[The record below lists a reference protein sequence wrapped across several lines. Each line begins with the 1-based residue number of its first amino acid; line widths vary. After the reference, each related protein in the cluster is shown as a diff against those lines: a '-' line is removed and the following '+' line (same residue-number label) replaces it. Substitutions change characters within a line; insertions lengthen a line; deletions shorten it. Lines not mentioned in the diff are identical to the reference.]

1 MFLPVPVQGIK
12 ISRRILDL
20 DQKMPSTTQS
30 DGFHKAEES
39 MTEKSG
45 NKESREERFTGT
57 QKPLMGVRKGDLL

>member
-1 MFLPVPVQGIK
+1 
-12 ISRRILDL
+12 
-20 DQKMPSTTQS
+20 
-30 DGFHKAEES
+30 